1 MTETVL
7 MAAVLAPEESG
18 DGSSGQPADPSTNR
32 SGNRRRPGLL
42 MFLGALVGATL
53 AGGAAMALAGGG
65 GGAAGLPTVELTA
78 HHSKFT
84 PARIVV
90 ERGTTVRFVVH
101 NADPIAHEL
110 IVGPAEVHERHEKG
124 TESYHPPKPGEVTIA
139 ASEVAE
145 TTYTF
150 DSPGVVAFGCHLPGH
165 WTYGMHGEVE
175 VR

>member
-1 MTETVL
+1 
-7 MAAVLAPEESG
+7 
-18 DGSSGQPADPSTNR
+18 
-32 SGNRRRPGLL
+32 
-42 MFLGALVGATL
+42 
-53 AGGAAMALAGGG
+53 MALAGGG
-65 GGAAGLPTVELTA
+65 GGAASSLPTVELTA

-110 IVGPAEVHERHEKG
+110 IIGPAEVHERHEKG

-139 ASEVAE
+139 AGEEAE

-150 DSPGVVAFGCHLPGH
+150 DSRGVVVFGCHLPGH
-165 WTYGMHGEVE
+165 WTYGMHGEVV